1 MPLYQITDLFEGET
15 ALQALAHR
23 LATPRPGLVLAT
35 GLAAS
40 GKLTTLTAL
49 ALGMS
54 QNPKPVRLLTDR
66 SGTFEVFEPLPA
78 HWSVQVVEPIE
89 ADWARHLAALPADH
103 IAVVSH
109 LVRENAQAVM
119 ARASQAPVLAALD
132 SPLMGL
138 DAAYALREMGVGYE
152 QFAESVSGVWSQILM
167 PRLCAACSSP
177 AQLRDDEVA
186 YLFPSG
192 RAPEGLSQEAGCEAC
207 DWRGTEHRAV
217 LVEALVVDEANRR
230 AVGAHVLRG
239 APLPADADRHISLPG
254 ETSRLMAQGALG
266 VNTYR
271 DLIRRNPL
279 LRSSHQVAHS
289 RAEASRLDSLFD
301 KFVSPEVKSR
311 LLDGRRVESVIQ
323 GESREITCLF
333 CDVRQFTARAELRDP
348 QTLFAELNGY
358 FAEVVDAVLA
368 HEGTIDK
375 FIGDAVMALFGAP
388 VDQADHAERAV
399 DCALAIRRRV
409 LALNR
414 ATASDL
420 PFEIGIGVHSGRVAA
435 GCVGTAER
443 LEYTVL
449 GDTVNVAAR
458 LESKAVAGQVL
469 VSSQTRQ
476 QVSGRFRM
484 KPVGSLALKG
494 RAEAV
499 DAFEV
504 LERL

>member
-1 MPLYQITDLFEGET
+1 
-15 ALQALAHR
+15 
-23 LATPRPGLVLAT
+23 
-35 GLAAS
+35 
-40 GKLTTLTAL
+40 
-49 ALGMS
+49 
-54 QNPKPVRLLTDR
+54 
-66 SGTFEVFEPLPA
+66 
-78 HWSVQVVEPIE
+78 
-89 ADWARHLAALPADH
+89 
-103 IAVVSH
+103 
-109 LVRENAQAVM
+109 
-119 ARASQAPVLAALD
+119 
-132 SPLMGL
+132 
-138 DAAYALREMGVGYE
+138 
-152 QFAESVSGVWSQILM
+152 
-167 PRLCAACSSP
+167 
-177 AQLRDDEVA
+177 
-186 YLFPSG
+186 
-192 RAPEGLSQEAGCEAC
+192 
-207 DWRGTEHRAV
+207 
-217 LVEALVVDEANRR
+217 
-230 AVGAHVLRG
+230 
-239 APLPADADRHISLPG
+239 
-254 ETSRLMAQGALG
+254 MAQGALG

-279 LRSSHQVAHS
+279 LRSSHQVEHS
-289 RAEASRLDSLFD
+289 RAEVSRLDSLFD
-301 KFVSPEVKSR
+301 KFVSPEVKAR

-333 CDVRQFTARAELRDP
+333 CDVRQFTARAESRDP

-358 FAEVVDAVLA
+358 FAEVVDAVLS

-420 PFEIGIGVHSGRVAA
+420 PFEIGIGIHTGRVAA

-458 LESKAVAGQVL
+458 LESKAAAGQVL

-476 QVSGRFRM
+476 QVAGRFRM

>member
-1 MPLYQITDLFEGET
+1 MPLYEITDLFEGES
-15 ALQALAHR
+15 ALQILAHR
-23 LATPRPGLVLAT
+23 MAAPRPGIVLAT
-35 GLAAS
+35 GLATS
-40 GKLTTLTAL
+40 GKLTTLAAL
-49 ALGMS
+49 ALAIS
-54 QNPKPVRLLTDR
+54 QPSVPVRLLGD
-66 SGTFEVFEPLPA
+66 SSSTFEVFEPLPA
-78 HWSVQVVEPIE
+78 HWSIQTVGPTE
-89 ADWARHLAALPADH
+89 ADWARQFADLPEDH
-103 IAVVSH
+103 IVVVAQ
-109 LVRENAQAVM
+109 LARENAKAVM

-138 DAAYALREMGVGYE
+138 DAAYALREMGVGYD
-152 QFAESVSGVWSQILM
+152 QFAETVSGVWSQILM

-186 YLFPSG
+186 YLYPSG
-192 RAPEGLSQEAGCEAC
+192 RAPGGLRQEVGCEAC
-207 DWRGTEHRAV
+207 DWRGTERRTV
-217 LVEALVVDEANRR
+217 LVEALVVDDTNRR

-239 APLPADADRHISLPG
+239 TPLPADAQRHISLAG

-279 LRSSHQVAHS
+279 LRSSHQVEHS
-289 RAEASRLDSLFD
+289 RAEVSRLDSLFD
-301 KFVSPEVKSR
+301 KFVSPEVKAR

-333 CDVRQFTARAELRDP
+333 CDVRQFTARAESRDP

-358 FAEVVDAVLA
+358 FAEVVDAVLS

-420 PFEIGIGVHSGRVAA
+420 PFEIGIGIHTGRVAA

-458 LESKAVAGQVL
+458 LESKAAAGQVL
-469 VSSQTRQ
+469 VSTQTRQ
-476 QVSGRFRM
+476 QVAGRFRM

-504 LERL
+504 MERL